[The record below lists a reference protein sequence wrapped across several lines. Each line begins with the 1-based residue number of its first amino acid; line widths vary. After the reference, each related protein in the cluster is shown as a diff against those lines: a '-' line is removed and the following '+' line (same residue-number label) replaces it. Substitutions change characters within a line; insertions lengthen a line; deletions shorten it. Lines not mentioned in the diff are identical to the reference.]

1 MKKLTIILTI
11 AALALMAIAA
21 SGGCDKYNVRD
32 DSLSNGSDTRAENGR
47 DSIPCSD
54 TAWLWDI
61 SGINVYMEITDG
73 EGNSLL
79 DPETDGSLAGNG
91 IKAIFRGETYVNDST
106 LLRHDFGYGT
116 EQYGTKAYMPH
127 FYGLVT
133 YHYVAEDIYY
143 LAFGELDGEEEFID
157 ETLIIDWNDGSKQ
170 DTVTFS
176 NRCTWVEDSIYGM
189 APQVERHFRLNGKE
203 TELPIKIVK

>member
-1 MKKLTIILTI
+1 
-11 AALALMAIAA
+11 
-21 SGGCDKYNVRD
+21 
-32 DSLSNGSDTRAENGR
+32 
-47 DSIPCSD
+47 
-54 TAWLWDI
+54 
-61 SGINVYMEITDG
+61 MEITDG

-143 LAFGELDGEEEFID
+143 LAFGELNGEEE
-157 ETLIIDWNDGSKQ
+157 LYMGRGQCLRHGAAGRK
-170 DTVTFS
+170 TFP
-176 NRCTWVEDSIYGM
+176 
-189 APQVERHFRLNGKE
+189 AERQRDRTSDKDRQI
-203 TELPIKIVK
+203 T